1 MQLISEAYKKLN
13 EELHNRPGVQYG
25 ARGHRH
31 LRRILEFAKSL
42 NAQSV
47 VDYGCGKGKLSKY
60 IGLPCHNYDPAVK
73 EFSELPPPAD
83 LVVCTDVLEHIE
95 PECLDDV
102 LSHMHSLAN
111 KGIYAVIATRPD
123 RSKTLADGS
132 NPHRIIKNA
141 EWWCAK
147 LSQWGPILS
156 EISGTSEVII
166 WFTKGKNG

>member
-1 MQLISEAYKKLN
+1 MRLITEKYRELN
-13 EELHNRPGVQYG
+13 EELHNRQGVQYG

-31 LRRILEFAKSL
+31 LRRILEFSKRL
-42 NAQSV
+42 GAQSI

-60 IGLPCHNYDPAVK
+60 VGIPCHNYDPAIK
-73 EFSELPPPAD
+73 EFAELPPPAD

-102 LSHMHSLAN
+102 LDHIYGLAK

-123 RSKTLADGS
+123 GSKTLADGS
-132 NPHRIIKNA
+132 NPHKIIENA
-141 EWWCAK
+141 EWWCAR
-147 LSQWGPILS
+147 LSQWGPILA
-156 EISGTSEVII
+156 ETYGKSEVYI